1 MALTEVLQWR
11 FVPYSYT
18 KGLGSIRYLKSNV
31 LYAVVKDLKS
41 GQKRPAEQWHRRY
54 RIEYSFMYKTTF
66 LQVGG
71 KIFIYSAWNLAQ
83 AELALV
89 GLNIIFQ
96 KLWRELNPHI

>member
-1 MALTEVLQWR
+1 MALTEVLQWH

-31 LYAVVKDLKS
+31 LYAVL
-41 GQKRPAEQWHRRY
+41 R
-54 RIEYSFMYKTTF
+54 